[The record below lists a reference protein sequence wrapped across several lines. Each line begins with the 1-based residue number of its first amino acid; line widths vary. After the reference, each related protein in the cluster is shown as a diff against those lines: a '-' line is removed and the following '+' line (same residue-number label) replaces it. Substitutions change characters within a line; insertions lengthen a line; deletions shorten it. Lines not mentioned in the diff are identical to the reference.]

1 MNLNEAL
8 DILESNGY
16 EVIQEGILG
25 KTLATGAL
33 AAGMAFGNSGIKS
46 YEVGPNS
53 VSNDPYGFGKT
64 SVHLQQRYDYP
75 SNRYGVPT
83 SFKLADG
90 KKKFEISHRD
100 ELAMTRAKILA
111 TPDSMLKA
119 YGKQHVDEIANLMVR
134 TANKY
139 NVDIDILLAIAGT
152 ESNYSANASS
162 NKDAKGMMQITK
174 TAAFDSHVRLQGK
187 DSTTFRMCDYT
198 ELPENIDNAG
208 RIVADLSKRRNNV
221 LEMIFSSYNGGTGQA
236 SAWRAEQLGNRKYS
250 GKEVPK
256 LTTETRNYV
265 QRCLRLYKIYK
276 NVQNDFLA
284 NNKKSK

>member
-33 AAGMAFGNSGIKS
+33 AAGLAFGNSGVKS
-46 YEVGPNS
+46 QEVGPNN
-53 VSNDPYGFGKT
+53 VPGDQYGFGKT

-75 SNRYGVPT
+75 STKYGVPT
-83 SFKLADG
+83 SFELPKG
-90 KKKFEISHRD
+90 SSKFKIDHKTEI
-100 ELAMTRAKILA
+100 EMTKAKILA

-119 YGKQHVDEIANLMVR
+119 YGKQHIDEIANLMVR

-139 NVDIDILLAIAGT
+139 NIDVDILLAIAGT
-152 ESNYSANASS
+152 ESNYNASAVS
-162 NKDAKGMMQITK
+162 GKKAKGMMQITK
-174 TAAFDSHVRLQGK
+174 TAAFDSHTRLQGK

-208 RIVADLSKRRNNV
+208 RIVADLSTRRNNV
-221 LEMIFSSYNGGTGQA
+221 IEMIFASYNGGSAQA
-236 SAWRAEQLGNRKYS
+236 SAWRAEQLGNRSYAG
-250 GKEVPK
+250 GKPVAQ

-265 QRCLRLYKIYK
+265 QRCLALYKIYK
-276 NVQNDFLA
+276 KTQKDFL
-284 NNKKSK
+284 NKK